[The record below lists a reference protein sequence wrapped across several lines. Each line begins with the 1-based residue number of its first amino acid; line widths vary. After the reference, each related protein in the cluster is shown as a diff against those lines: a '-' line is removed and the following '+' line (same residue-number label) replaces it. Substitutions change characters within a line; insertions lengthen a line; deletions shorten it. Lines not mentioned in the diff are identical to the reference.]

1 MSTGKVVVVTGSSAG
16 LGRAIAHGFAKR
28 GARIGLIAR
37 NPEALEA
44 AKQECEALGG
54 QAIVLPLDVSD
65 AEAVDAAATR
75 VEEEFGPIDIW
86 VNDAMVSVFSPVKE
100 MEPSD
105 YKRVTDV
112 LYLGFVHGTLSAL
125 KRMIPRGRGTI
136 IQIGSALSYR
146 SIPLQSAY
154 CACKH
159 AINGFTDSLR
169 CELHHDNS
177 NVKVTAI
184 QMPAMNTTQF
194 DWVKNRMPNDTQPVP
209 PIYEPELT
217 AEVVVAAGLAKNPR
231 REYWVGTPTVAAIIG
246 QKFIPGLLDYYLG
259 KTGYKSQQIP
269 NEPKD
274 PNAPNN
280 LYDYVPGKHSA
291 RGKFADRS
299 TMTSVEVGIVLHR
312 NWFVLGAA
320 VALAAV
326 GGAFVTKRRMSEGI
340 CAVWG
345 AGLGGRCP
353 ARKNSINTGWVNES
367 FRSYADYMQTPE
379 FADHIDWLMS
389 QQELKTVAIMC
400 AEAVPWR
407 CHRRLIGDAVLA
419 RGGMVE
425 DIFVLPDGRSS
436 RKLHSM
442 TPFARAEGHRL
453 FYPAITSP
461 PFALIET
468 ATPSSVR
475 RNR

>member
-1 MSTGKVVVVTGSSAG
+1 MSTGLVVVVTGSSAG

-44 AKQECEALGG
+44 AKKECEALGG
-54 QAIVLPLDVSD
+54 QALVLPTDVAD
-65 AEAVDAAATR
+65 ADAVDAAASR
-75 VEEEFGPIDIW
+75 VEEEFGPIDVW

-125 KRMIPRGRGTI
+125 KRMLPRDKGTI
-136 IQIGSALSYR
+136 VQIGSALSYR

-177 NVKVTAI
+177 NVKVTAV

-209 PIYEPELT
+209 PILEPELA
-217 AEVVVAAGLAKNPR
+217 AEVVVQAGTVKNPR
-231 REYWVGTPTVAAIIG
+231 REYWVGSPTVMAIVG
-246 QKFIPGLLDYYLG
+246 QKFIPGILDWYLG

-280 LYDYVPGKHSA
+280 LYSFVPGVHSA
-291 RGKFADRS
+291 RGKFSNRS
-299 TMTSVEVGIVLHR
+299 KRTSAEVFITLHR
-312 NWFVLGAA
+312 GWLMLGAA
-320 VALAAV
+320 TMLAA
-326 GGAFVTKRRMSEGI
+326 
-340 CAVWG
+340 
-345 AGLGGRCP
+345 AG
-353 ARKNSINTGWVNES
+353 S
-367 FRSYADYMQTPE
+367 
-379 FADHIDWLMS
+379 
-389 QQELKTVAIMC
+389 
-400 AEAVPWR
+400 
-407 CHRRLIGDAVLA
+407 
-419 RGGMVE
+419 
-425 DIFVLPDGRSS
+425 
-436 RKLHSM
+436 
-442 TPFARAEGHRL
+442 
-453 FYPAITSP
+453 
-461 PFALIET
+461 ALIIKKR
-468 ATPSSVR
+468 S
-475 RNR
+475 